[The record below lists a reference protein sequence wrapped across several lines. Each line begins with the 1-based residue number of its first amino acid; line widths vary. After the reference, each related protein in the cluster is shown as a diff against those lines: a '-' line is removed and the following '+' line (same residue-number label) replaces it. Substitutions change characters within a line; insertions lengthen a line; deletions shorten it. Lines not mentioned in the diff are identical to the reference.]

1 MAKLKAQVATAMRN
15 IASQKSKL
23 SLGKEDTLDKEIK
36 KLESAAQTPFEKGK
50 RRKRMQQS
58 RAHRVS

>member
-1 MAKLKAQVATAMRN
+1 MARLKTQMSTAMRN

-36 KLESAAQTPFEKGK
+36 RLDIAAQSPSERKS
-50 RRKRMQQS
+50 RRTRRFHMLRNKPS
-58 RAHRVS
+58 

>member
-1 MAKLKAQVATAMRN
+1 MTSKFKKQTATAMRN
-15 IASQKSKL
+15 IFSQKGRLKD
-23 SLGKEDTLDKEIK
+23 GLDKEIK

>member
-1 MAKLKAQVATAMRN
+1 MANLKPQVATAMRN
-15 IASQKSKL
+15 IFSQKSKL
-23 SLGKEDTLDKEIK
+23 RLKDGLDKEIK